1 MHALGLKRSGRGVAV
16 TDLAFHG
23 YGQVLITPLLLTLF
37 PLRCVPLCCHCPCVS
52 VMVGAI
58 PAADVPPVSV
68 SAVIA
73 GVAVVANVA
82 AAAGALLLRWLLV
95 AVMKI
100 GCCHVYCRCSV
111 VAEDDV
117 AAIGCCCFLRV
128 LPDGPRAL

>member
-1 MHALGLKRSGRGVAV
+1 
-16 TDLAFHG
+16 
-23 YGQVLITPLLLTLF
+23 
-37 PLRCVPLCCHCPCVS
+37 
-52 VMVGAI
+52 MVGAI

-73 GVAVVANVA
+73 GVVAVVANVAA

-95 AVMKI
+95 AVMEI
-100 GCCHVYCRCSV
+100 GCCHVCCRCSV
-111 VAEDDV
+111 VAEDDVV